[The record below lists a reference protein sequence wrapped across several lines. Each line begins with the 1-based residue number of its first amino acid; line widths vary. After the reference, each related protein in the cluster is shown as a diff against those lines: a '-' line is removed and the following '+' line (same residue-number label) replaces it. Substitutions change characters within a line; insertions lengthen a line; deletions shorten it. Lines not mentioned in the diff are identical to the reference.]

1 MAVAFL
7 ASALKQPNGSPLTQI
22 TNLRYAVNEAIPPV
36 ANPCGFYRPQCQ
48 ESKILQI
55 SPYNEEGEINFMLG
69 NYESSR
75 AQHTTNIMII
85 VGLLNTAQTESE
97 GIAQTK

>member
-1 MAVAFL
+1 
-7 ASALKQPNGSPLTQI
+7 
-22 TNLRYAVNEAIPPV
+22 
-36 ANPCGFYRPQCQ
+36 
-48 ESKILQI
+48 
-55 SPYNEEGEINFMLG
+55 MLG

-75 AQHTTNIMII
+75 AQHTTHIMII